1 MAHEENFDHETDL
14 SGLDELFQA
23 VKAKLEKSSSKYGET
38 HWLNDINEEL
48 RQEIID
54 ILGWTS
60 LQALRL
66 LTVARSQFMDLDKV
80 YWEKFFSHQTDES
93 LCNLKQKIDIA
104 LADRRKASTLSIPL
118 DSLKYSK
125 ALEEKGFTVTYSA
138 QSAKDGVYPYTV
150 TKKDDPAISGR
161 YWGLAMAC
169 EVLNIEVP
177 E

>member
-23 VKAKLEKSSSKYGET
+23 VKVKLEKSSSKYGET
-38 HWLNDINEEL
+38 YWLNDINEEL

-93 LCNLKQKIDIA
+93 LRVLKGRIDQALLTRSKEDKSEQLSEEDQKYIHI
-104 LADRRKASTLSIPL
+104 LEASGYTVEVMHYLS
-118 DSLKYSK
+118 
-125 ALEEKGFTVTYSA
+125 
-138 QSAKDGVYPYTV
+138 VYPVHVYP
-150 TKKDDPAISGR
+150 KNESQLGGR
-161 YWGLAMAC
+161 FWDLKTAC
-169 EVLNIEVP
+169 RICCGEKSI
-177 E
+177 